1 MSRKVVIVGAGAL
14 GSHVLLLARNWDCE
28 LTIIDFDKVEQKNT
42 QAQMHTRMSL
52 RRNKAQAMAQAMQ
65 GMWGLKIKAVPHR
78 LTRDNYEQLLSG
90 AHLVID
96 CTDNIAARTCIQQFC
111 IAEGTPLL
119 HAALSADGKLG
130 QVIWTELFTADEES
144 GDGATCENG
153 DNLPFHVLMG
163 GLIASTAKTFL
174 ASGRKY
180 NWQVTG
186 SSFLR
191 V

>member
-1 MSRKVVIVGAGAL
+1 MKTITIVGLGAN
-14 GSHVLLLARNWDCE
+14 GSHAATALRN
-28 LTIIDFDKVEQKNT
+28 LGILRLVDFDKVEQKNT
-42 QAQMHTRMSL
+42 LAQMHGKMGV
-52 RRNKAQAMAQAMQ
+52 RRNKATAMKQRFQ
-65 GMWGLKIKAVPHR
+65 GEWGIRCEAKTLKVTATNAKVI
-78 LTRDNYEQLLSG
+78 LGGSD
-90 AHLVID
+90 LVID